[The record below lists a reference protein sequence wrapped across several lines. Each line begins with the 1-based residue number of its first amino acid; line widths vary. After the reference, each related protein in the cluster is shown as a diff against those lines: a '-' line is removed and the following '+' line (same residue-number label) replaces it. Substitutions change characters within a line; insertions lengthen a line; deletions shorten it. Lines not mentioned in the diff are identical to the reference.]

1 MYRSRQ
7 QTRGPTTGFQQ
18 KGNSQQKS
26 VGYSSNPYAA
36 LSDDWKAPKASNKEK
51 PSPKSF
57 PKPSL
62 NPSPNPSLNPSSNP
76 SPKNVSNNDIF
87 ENYDSQKNK
96 IMSSGSTILNSV
108 FCDHTDDEFGEALEY
123 VCKKYSWK
131 SDDWEAISEATNL
144 ICDKRILSRNCQPIC
159 SVILGEPVVTNFSE
173 NSINDSQPL
182 EDCILPQSIALIC
195 EWQLDSK
202 EWTSEIV
209 AIMATYKDFWNV
221 IDEIGNNEACTHS
234 KFALPLLG
242 KETNA
247 NEIFSKLISAG
258 KKYMDNEDMVNIAAN
273 NVRNVNGIVSQYN
286 SLHPVWSFVKVP
298 MHATKETKIDVPF
311 IRVSG
316 RAINAIDINL
326 KDTRANC
333 NLGINIIDPDFNDGY
348 IPRIIMDFITGSLPQ
363 DICSVAFNK
372 TIAVNGSTYFK
383 GYRLRVLTQRAEQSV
398 LGSCKIFLENQ
409 FIKNISEKN
418 DYSKCVV
425 RISIPK

>member
-1 MYRSRQ
+1 MYNSKQPRGSTTSFQ
-7 QTRGPTTGFQQ
+7 QKGSSQQKGSFQQ

-26 VGYSSNPYAA
+26 TNCSTNPYAA
-36 LSDDWKAPKASNKEK
+36 LSDDWKSPRTNNKQK
-51 PSPKSF
+51 PSPKPS
-57 PKPSL
+57 PKPSA
-62 NPSPNPSLNPSSNP
+62 
-76 SPKNVSNNDIF
+76 KNIINNDIF
-87 ENYDSQKNK
+87 ENYDLQKNK
-96 IMSSGSTILNSV
+96 IMSSGSATLNSV

-123 VCKKYSWK
+123 VCKKYSWE

-144 ICDKRILSRNCQPIC
+144 ICDKRILSRNWQPVC
-159 SVILGEPVVTNFSE
+159 SVVLGEPVVTNFSE
-173 NSINDSQPL
+173 NGLNDSQAL

-195 EWQLDSK
+195 EWQLESK

-221 IDEIGNNEACTHS
+221 IDEIGSNDTCTHS

-242 KETNA
+242 KETSA

-258 KKYMDNEDMVNIAAN
+258 KKYMGNEDVVNISAN

-286 SLHPVWSFVKVP
+286 SLHPVWSFIKVP
-298 MHATKETKIDVPF
+298 AHTTKETKIDVPF
-311 IRVSG
+311 IRVNG
-316 RAINAIDINL
+316 RAVNAIDVNL

-348 IPRIIMDFITGSLPQ
+348 IPRIIMDFIMGVLPQ
-363 DICSVAFNK
+363 DICSVVFSK

-398 LGSCKIFLENQ
+398 LGNCKNFLENQ
-409 FIKNISEKN
+409 FVKSISEKN
-418 DYSKCVV
+418 DYAKCVV
-425 RISIPK
+425 RISVPK